1 MFLMRI
7 TCHIQIISHMQ
18 VQHTHM
24 TDTAAADHA
33 TVDFVVTTLHR
44 FFPSFDYR
52 YYCGCFCAF
61 WLSFH
66 YSRL

>member
-1 MFLMRI
+1 MNV
-7 TCHIQIISHMQ
+7 Q

-33 TVDFVVTTLHR
+33 TVELVVNTLHR

-52 YYCGCFCAF
+52 YSFDAIGSEIYHHHYCGKF
-61 WLSFH
+61 
-66 YSRL
+66 